1 MPAPRASNFAPTL
14 IHGLTAAATECRAFR
29 RLDANES
36 KPSALIGKTQ
46 MEGEHTIYKNVALTH
61 CLYKYN
67 LSKSACM
74 RRYLPF
80 ALVCCLISACMIPA
94 PGDFGAPAS
103 TTPGEVPFE
112 LAPPNDAAII
122 VPVKINGR
130 GPFKFVLDT
139 GATFTCI
146 DQKLVDQLKLPE
158 WKGPLGVGII
168 QPIAGSVKFVSL
180 DTFEVGSVKATDMKA
195 CAIEF
200 SQLQT
205 GGLDARGL
213 VGLNFLKSFQVRIDF
228 KKKVLSLNK

>member
-1 MPAPRASNFAPTL
+1 
-14 IHGLTAAATECRAFR
+14 
-29 RLDANES
+29 
-36 KPSALIGKTQ
+36 
-46 MEGEHTIYKNVALTH
+46 
-61 CLYKYN
+61 
-67 LSKSACM
+67 
-74 RRYLPF
+74 
-80 ALVCCLISACMIPA
+80 LISACTIPA

-103 TTPGEVPFE
+103 TTPGEVAFE

-180 DTFEVGSVKATDMKA
+180 DTFEVGNVKATDMKA

-228 KKKVLSLNK
+228 KKKILSLNK